1 MSRNRKKGRVAGGEW
16 RVLALFEKIRQ
27 HFAVSSGNLREFGAY
42 QKALEL
48 FDFVV
53 ADVSGYLGQPKLER
67 LVSQQLASADSVCS
81 NIEEGYGRESTVEY
95 RRFLIIAR
103 GSLRETQGRYHRL
116 RHWLPIEVVAQRI
129 ELAEEI
135 NRILS
140 ATIPKLANR

>member
-1 MSRNRKKGRVAGGEW
+1 M
-16 RVLALFEKIRQ
+16 
-27 HFAVSSGNLREFGAY
+27 SGNLEQFGGY

-48 FDFVV
+48 FDRVV
-53 ADVSGYLGQPKLER
+53 DDITQFLSERRLER

-103 GSLRETQGRYHRL
+103 GSLRETQGRYRRL
-116 RHWLPIEVVAQRI
+116 RHWMPLEIVEHRVALADEV
-129 ELAEEI
+129 

-140 ATIPKLANR
+140 ATIANLTRM